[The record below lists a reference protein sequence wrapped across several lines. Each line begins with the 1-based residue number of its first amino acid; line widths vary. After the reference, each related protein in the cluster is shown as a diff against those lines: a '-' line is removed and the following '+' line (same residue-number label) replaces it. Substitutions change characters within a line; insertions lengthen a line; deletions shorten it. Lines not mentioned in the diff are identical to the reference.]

1 MLEVTFLSLLRECF
15 AGRYCVINCVTNY
28 NVIQCGLL
36 FRGALNVRATTINN
50 KMKIAAAKVIAKH
63 AEENEL
69 VPSLLHPDVHKDV
82 TAAVERA
89 ALESGVIKH
98 WD

>member
-1 MLEVTFLSLLRECF
+1 
-15 AGRYCVINCVTNY
+15 
-28 NVIQCGLL
+28 
-36 FRGALNVRATTINN
+36 
-50 KMKIAAAKVIAKH
+50 MKIAAAQSIAKH

-69 VPSLLHPDVHKDV
+69 VPSLLDPEVHQEV

>member
-1 MLEVTFLSLLRECF
+1 
-15 AGRYCVINCVTNY
+15 
-28 NVIQCGLL
+28 
-36 FRGALNVRATTINN
+36 LNVRASTINN